1 MGRPPL
7 RVLIVE
13 DDQDSARMLRVLLK
27 RSGYEARVE
36 HDGPAALVAAGE
48 FRPRVVLLDQTLVGM
63 SGVEVAAELRSDP
76 ERKGCVIVAISG
88 HGKDSLP
95 SPSPFDG
102 HFQKPI
108 DHDAL
113 LDYLSKIDSRA

>member
-1 MGRPPL
+1 
-7 RVLIVE
+7 
-13 DDQDSARMLRVLLK
+13 MLRVLLK
-27 RSGYEARVE
+27 RSGYETKVE
-36 HDGPAALVAAGE
+36 HDGPAALIAAKE
-48 FRPRVVLLDQTLVGM
+48 FHPKVVLLDQTLVGM
-63 SGVEVAAELRSDP
+63 SGFEVATELRAIP
-76 ERKGCVIVAISG
+76 EFQGCAIIAVSG

-113 LDYLSKIDSRA
+113 FTYLSLTSA

>member
-13 DDQDSARMLRVLLK
+13 DDHDSARMLRLLLK
-27 RSGYEARVE
+27 RSGYKTRVE

-48 FRPRVVLLDQTLVGM
+48 FRPEVVLLDQTLVGM
-63 SGVEVAAELRSDP
+63 VGVEVAARLRADP
-76 ERKGCVIVAISG
+76 EREGCKIVAVSG
-88 HGKDSLP
+88 HGKDTLP

-102 HFQKPI
+102 HFRKPI

-113 LDYLSKIDSRA
+113 LDYLSKIPI

>member
-1 MGRPPL
+1 MDHMPL
-7 RVLIVE
+7 RILIIE

-27 RSGYEARVE
+27 RSGFETKVE
-36 HDGPAALVAAGE
+36 HDGLAALVTAQD
-48 FRPRVVLLDQTLVGM
+48 FRPRVVLVDQTLEGM
-63 SGVEVAAELRSDP
+63 SGAEVASQMRSIATL
-76 ERKGCVIVAISG
+76 EGCTILAVSG
-88 HGKDSLP
+88 HGKESLP

-113 LDYLSKIDSRA
+113 LKFLARIAG

>member
-1 MGRPPL
+1 MDHAPV

-27 RSGYEARVE
+27 RSGYDARVE
-36 HDGPAALVAAGE
+36 PDGPGALGAARE
-48 FRPRVVLLDQTLVGM
+48 FQPRVVLLDQTLPGM
-63 SGVEVAAELRSDP
+63 SGVEVAAHLRAIPELANCSL
-76 ERKGCVIVAISG
+76 VAVSG
-88 HGKDSLP
+88 HDKASLP
-95 SPSPFDG
+95 SPSPFDA

-113 LDYLSKIDSRA
+113 LEYLAEVAG